1 MTALP
6 GARPRERGFTLI
18 ELMIVIVLLAILA
31 GIAVPSY
38 RNYVLRA
45 NRADATALLLKVRSA
60 QEKFFLQNDR
70 YATNDDLDD
79 PPPGGL
85 GYTNR
90 LSENGFYQVRSDP
103 DPTAP
108 VGQPSF
114 MITATAVG
122 RQVDDAACQTFTVT
136 DRGARGSSPGPATTC
151 WK

>member
-45 NRADATALLLKVRSA
+45 NRADATAMLLKVRSA

-70 YATNDDLDD
+70 YMTDADLAARSLATSDNGYYTVTTAEQNPA
-79 PPPGGL
+79 PPPDFL
-85 GYTNR
+85 
-90 LSENGFYQVRSDP
+90 L
-103 DPTAP
+103 
-108 VGQPSF
+108 
-114 MITATAVG
+114 TAVPAPGG
-122 RQVDDAACQTFTVT
+122 RQATDTGCASFTIN
-136 DRGARGSSPGPATTC
+136 DLGQRNSSPSPAATC
-151 WK
+151 WR